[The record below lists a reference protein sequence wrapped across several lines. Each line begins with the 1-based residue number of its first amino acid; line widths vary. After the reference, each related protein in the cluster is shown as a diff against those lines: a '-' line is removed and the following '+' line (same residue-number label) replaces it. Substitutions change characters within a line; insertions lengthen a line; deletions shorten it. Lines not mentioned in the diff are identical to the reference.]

1 MSLDLFKWQK
11 SIFIKKFK
19 EKRRIIIKALLINMI
34 IVGQKLQV
42 FKKNKKKKACRLP
55 TKLQVFKKK
64 MLIGYLVLNKGHQI

>member
-1 MSLDLFKWQK
+1 
-11 SIFIKKFK
+11 
-19 EKRRIIIKALLINMI
+19 MI